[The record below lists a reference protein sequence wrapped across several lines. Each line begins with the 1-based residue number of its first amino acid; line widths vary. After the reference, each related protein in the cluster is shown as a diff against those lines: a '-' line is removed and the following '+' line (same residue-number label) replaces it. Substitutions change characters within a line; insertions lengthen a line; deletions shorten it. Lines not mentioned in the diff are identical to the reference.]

1 MNEIE
6 DIIRCVTIFL
16 LLFAAGFGG
25 LTLISKKVESRH
37 RVRVESTPVPDP
49 AQIEAYRLASR
60 AGKDSIK

>member
-6 DIIRCVTIFL
+6 DIIRYVTLFL

-25 LTLISKKVESRH
+25 LTLISKKVENRH
-37 RVRVESTPVPDP
+37 RVRVESAAVPDP

-60 AGKDSIK
+60 VAKDSGK